1 MTNPVKVRDILV
13 QAAILGSCLFFWGC
27 ENDEN
32 TIREWTEQKEMVET
46 AKDITVFFSQT
57 GNLKAYLKAP
67 EMLRYQGDTVIVEFP
82 KSLHV
87 DFFDSAGRKE
97 SWVDARYGKYLESF
111 NQVLLRDSVR
121 VVNIKGDTL
130 ATSELWWDQNAQK
143 FYTDKEVRITQTD
156 KRITGGKG
164 LEAGQD
170 LSWYVIK
177 QPMGTVLVD
186 DDLGAGSQVDT
197 SRPVPQILVPARP
210 TPALPPPTD
219 TTKTSNR

>member
-1 MTNPVKVRDILV
+1 MTNPFTVRHILV
-13 QAAILGSCLFFWGC
+13 QAAILGSCLLFWGC

-46 AKDITVFFSQT
+46 AKDVTVFFSQT

-67 EMLRYQGDTVIVEFP
+67 QMLRYQGDTVIVEFP

-87 DFFDSAGRKE
+87 DFFDSAGKKE

-121 VVNIKGDTL
+121 VINIKGDTL

-143 FYTDKEVRITQTD
+143 FYTEKEVRITQPD

-170 LSWYVIK
+170 LSWYIIK
-177 QPMGTVLVD
+177 QPSGTVLMD
-186 DDLGAGSQVDT
+186 DDMGVGAPMDT
-197 SRPVPQILVPARP
+197 ARPMPQILVPARP
-210 TPALPPPTD
+210 TPAPPPPATD
-219 TTKTSNR
+219 TTKQ